1 MKSGLRRVCSLSHP
15 SVVRPAAAAAVLFA
29 SMLFAVSAAS
39 EERPALEESRVFV
52 EKVVDDAVR
61 IWGMEYDD
69 ERTRLE
75 AMNAL
80 VHESFAIDFITRAVV
95 GRSWRD
101 LSDAQRSEFSELF
114 PRFVVRIYL
123 PHIAKYS
130 RDHLR
135 VLGAR
140 ARGKRDVVVRSQV
153 RGDEGQDWVETD
165 WRIRSFGGELRVLD
179 IVVAGVSL
187 ILVQRQEFEAVIRKD
202 GFASLVERLR
212 ERAQTAAN
220 AGG

>member
-1 MKSGLRRVCSLSHP
+1 MRIPDVMRY
-15 SVVRPAAAAAVLFA
+15 AAAGAALLLGILFA
-29 SMLFAVSAAS
+29 FSALS
-39 EERPALEESRVFV
+39 QERPGLEESLAFV
-52 EKVVDDAVR
+52 DKVADEAIR
-61 IWGMEYDD
+61 TWGIEYPD
-69 ERTRLE
+69 EASRLG

-80 VHESFAIDFITRAVV
+80 VHETFAVDFITRAVL
-95 GRSWRD
+95 GRYWRK
-101 LSDAQRSEFSELF
+101 LSDAERSEFSELF

-140 ARGKRDVVVRSQV
+140 ARGKRDVVVKSEI
-153 RGDEGQDWVETD
+153 RGDEGKEWVETD
-165 WRIRSFGGELRVLD
+165 WRIRSFEGDLRVLD

-212 ERAQTAAN
+212 ERAEEAVGTR
-220 AGG
+220 G